1 MMNLNFYTGSIQ
13 YENVELHGALAHLD
27 NAVLALFW
35 SGEKPVLGTLTVTLP
50 DKTSSPLI
58 GERDSQV
65 ALVLGSQVAVK
76 TGKMALVSVNLPGD
90 LGLGAGRLLIGL
102 VQDLLDRLE
111 EK

>member
-1 MMNLNFYTGSIQ
+1 VMDLNFTTGSVQ
-13 YENVELHGALAHLD
+13 YENVELYGALTPLD

-65 ALVLGSQVAVK
+65 ALVLGSQIAVK
-76 TGKMALVSVNLPGD
+76 TGKMALVSVNMQGD
-90 LGLGAGRLLIGL
+90 TGFGAGRLLMSL
-102 VQDLLDRLE
+102 VRDLLDRLE
-111 EK
+111 EN